1 LLRVVLDQ
9 CLHTSPDS
17 KLAQTTNESPV
28 LVFSGSDAEP
38 AVISALQSR
47 GVEIINQQRE
57 LTSVL
62 DELGRRS
69 IQSVLV
75 EGGATLAGLLLDEGL
90 VNKITF
96 FIAPM
101 IIGGQ
106 TAPSAIGGE
115 GVEKIADA
123 LQLEDVSVERSG
135 RDIELTGYPVSEAR
149 PRAPQLGSPTG
160 VGR

>member
-1 LLRVVLDQ
+1 
-9 CLHTSPDS
+9 
-17 KLAQTTNESPV
+17 
-28 LVFSGSDAEP
+28 
-38 AVISALQSR
+38 
-47 GVEIINQQRE
+47 
-57 LTSVL
+57 
-62 DELGRRS
+62 
-69 IQSVLV
+69 
-75 EGGATLAGLLLDEGL
+75 LDEGL

-123 LQLEDVSVERSG
+123 LQLEDVSVERHG